1 MWTVVHH
8 CIYTTVK
15 IAMTYDAR
23 HHRGCS
29 QPAILLVFI
38 STVAIVHMS
47 YGLSKLAHMK
57 VIHSFYGKISDLM
70 LFTGFACRVFCGIS
84 IAFLSAPSSPLTRG
98 DTPLAHVYGDKWGWT
113 HTEWHYLMIGDLCWC
128 TGAIFLKIMIM
139 VTPPDP
145 PKQSNPMNQNRKV
158 LSAEEQALVVAT
170 ARDFSGRNERT
181 AREIY
186 ASADADG
193 DGNLDRDEIK
203 KLLKEKYEFDISE
216 EALDQV
222 FAIFDKDSDGQ
233 LDFDE
238 FEGFVSTN
246 IIDGTLTLDFMSG
259 GNLEKKEAKCF
270 SLGL

>member
-1 MWTVVHH
+1 
-8 CIYTTVK
+8 
-15 IAMTYDAR
+15 
-23 HHRGCS
+23 
-29 QPAILLVFI
+29 
-38 STVAIVHMS
+38 
-47 YGLSKLAHMK
+47 
-57 VIHSFYGKISDLM
+57 
-70 LFTGFACRVFCGIS
+70 
-84 IAFLSAPSSPLTRG
+84 
-98 DTPLAHVYGDKWGWT
+98 
-113 HTEWHYLMIGDLCWC
+113 MIGDLCWC